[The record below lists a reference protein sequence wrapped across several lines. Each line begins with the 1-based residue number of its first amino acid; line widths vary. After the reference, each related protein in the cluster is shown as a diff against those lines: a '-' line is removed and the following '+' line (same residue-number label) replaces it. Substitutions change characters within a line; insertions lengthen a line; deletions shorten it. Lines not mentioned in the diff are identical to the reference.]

1 MGARKLWKWR
11 SSSANT
17 LPFAGPLSPRPV
29 GAGLAFGMLLWSVV
43 KTAAEGLLEKKTVD
57 GVRTRWIGMQGWIWT
72 GFKHPKLGAAALA
85 PEPTA
90 EGKKQKSFA
99 LLGLSWGSLRQQ
111 GSESCMQSL
120 QAELLSMGD
129 KTCRLALFDNS
140 INVVRDRQV
149 GV

>member
-1 MGARKLWKWR
+1 MEVAVVISKHITLCRTPV
-11 SSSANT
+11 SSPSRGW
-17 LPFAGPLSPRPV
+17 AGIWH
-29 GAGLAFGMLLWSVV
+29 AFVV
-43 KTAAEGLLEKKTVD
+43 CGENCSRGVIREKTVD
-57 GVRTRWIGMQGWIWT
+57 GVRKRWIGMQGWIWT